1 MESRFRKSLFKIN
14 ITSVVVLEI
23 GKVEHDIHK
32 ITLLTVIALVA
43 VSVLDVFV
51 SIGQRDGEVVELV
64 LI

>member
-1 MESRFRKSLFKIN
+1 MESIFRKSLFKIN

-23 GKVEHDIHK
+23 GEVEHDIHK